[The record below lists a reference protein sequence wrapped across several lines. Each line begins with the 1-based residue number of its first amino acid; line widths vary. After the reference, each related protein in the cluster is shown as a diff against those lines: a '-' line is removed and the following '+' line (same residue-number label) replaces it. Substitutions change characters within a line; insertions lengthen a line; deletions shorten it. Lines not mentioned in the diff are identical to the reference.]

1 MKRHLLPLLIAASVI
16 LLFVYA
22 CYTRFFPNH
31 LTPSASGTQGV
42 NPAQSSKHALSGI
55 GETIASREYHITHDH
70 TRRMLQSPNRK
81 HNLRAYYQP
90 GNLTIQNRV
99 DSSGHNFSFTLKN
112 QGIWADGDL
121 IGQPDPAAK
130 PEIRE
135 NRLQI
140 HYAKFVE
147 EFINNEDGVRQN
159 FIVREAP
166 AGTKELK
173 VKLAARGLRIQHG
186 GKNELLLFAQNDATH
201 PRLIYRDLQCWDA
214 HNQPLTAHLTG
225 QDQQILITVDVRNA
239 TYPVTIDPIVTNGNP
254 ANANALLESDQA
266 DAWLGFSVASAGD
279 VNGDG
284 YSDVLAGA
292 PHYDNGE
299 DSEGAAFLYYGSAN
313 GLGPAPTLLESNQA
327 HAQMGYSV
335 ASAGDINSDG
345 FSDIAIGAPFYDNGQ
360 VNEGAIFVHLG
371 SPKGIKPNPAAILE
385 GNQSGAQFGIAIA
398 LAGDING
405 DHYSDL
411 IAGANKFSQGQLNE
425 GAAFIYYGSKA
436 GVDPNLATTL
446 EMNQPVSGMGT
457 SVAGAGDVNADGF
470 GDVLVGAPFY
480 DQGETDEGAA
490 FVYLGSVKGISQS
503 PTIMQSNQADAH
515 LGTALAS
522 AGDLNGDNFS
532 DIIVGIPHYDKAY
545 ADQGLVK
552 IHLGSANGINPNT
565 AIALVGQQMT
575 EEFGRAVACAGDIEG
590 DGHADI
596 LISSRTKGKN
606 LPNEGV
612 VMLFPGIQTGID
624 KTPASVFKSGQANAY
639 FGQSLASAGDIDGDG
654 YSDIIMGAH
663 LYDHGESDEG
673 AIMVW
678 HGGASH
684 PDTASATAL
693 HSIQPESQFGY
704 AVSGAGDV
712 DGDGYGDMIVGAPRY
727 DNGQSEEGAAFLFK
741 GTPNGISKTATNMLE
756 ADQADAGFGT
766 SVSAA
771 GDVNGDGFD
780 DVLVGAPLFD
790 NGLYENGAVFV
801 YHGSKDGLNPIPA
814 IKLEIKYPEQ
824 SLMNSKFGFSTSG
837 GGDINGD
844 GYADIVIGA
853 YNYSHDQE
861 SEGAV
866 FIFYGS
872 SSGITETGKVV
883 IESNQPNISF
893 GYSVWN
899 NCDTNGDGYSDVL
912 IGTLC
917 SANYGAPEG
926 EAHVYFGSQNGVNL
940 ASLLVIKGDKPG
952 ALIGNAVAGAGD
964 LNDDGFDEI
973 IIGAKNYEGK
983 GAAFI
988 FSGSQAGPITISP
1001 QILKGD
1007 QDNAEM
1013 GYAVSSA
1020 GDVNGDGYD
1029 DIIIGSRLYDTDSPS
1044 PKNGIAQIFL
1054 GSLVGVTNQ
1063 PSFILKDNLPRI
1075 SSAAERFGCSVACA
1089 GDVNGDGYSDVI
1101 VGADFRDFSFS
1112 FEGGAFIFNG
1122 SSSGVSLNHSF
1133 YLTGGQHYVH
1143 MGQSVSGAGDVNGDG
1158 VSDVIIGVPNSDYNQ
1173 NIKES
1178 GKALVLYGNASKTT
1192 ILNNLRLYNTDLT
1205 TPINHT
1211 QFPQANF
1218 GAGLFAKSFT
1228 GRNKGKLVWEAKP
1241 TGQGFSK
1248 GSNNRI
1254 TNSTQS
1260 TNSQNTYS
1268 NLGTTGLELKN
1279 VIDKQGPGTK
1289 VRVRVKY
1296 DPILALTGQS
1306 YGPWRYLPAYL
1317 MGNSTA
1323 PVPEEGGNDLSE
1335 TIEKKIIHLDEGK
1348 ALESATIYPNPV
1360 SNRLNID
1367 FKDQGQV
1374 QNLRIFTAAG
1384 SQVYQSNGFQ
1394 PFVDVS
1400 KLPEGTYFLIVTK
1413 TDGSQTTRQILI
1425 RR

>member
-22 CYTRFFPNH
+22 CYTRFSPNH
-31 LTPSASGTQGV
+31 LTPSASGTQDV
-42 NPAQSSKHALSGI
+42 NPVQSPKHALSGI
-55 GETIASREYHITHDH
+55 GEAIASREYHITHDH

-121 IGQPDPAAK
+121 IDQPDPAVE
-130 PEIRE
+130 PEIQE
-135 NRLQI
+135 NRLLI
-140 HYAKFVE
+140 RYAKFAE

-173 VKLAARGLRIQHG
+173 VKLAARGLRIQHR

-371 SPKGIKPNPAAILE
+371 SPTGIKPNPAAILE

-446 EMNQPVSGMGT
+446 EMNQPVSEMGT

-712 DGDGYGDMIVGAPRY
+712 DGDGYDDMVVGAPLY
-727 DNGQSEEGAAFLFK
+727 DNGQSEEGAAFLFR
-741 GTPNGISKTATNMLE
+741 GTSNGISKTATNMLE

-771 GDVNGDGFD
+771 GDVNGDGFGD
-780 DVLVGAPLFD
+780 IIIGAMHYD
-790 NGLYENGAVFV
+790 NGEDEEGAAFV
-801 YHGSKDGLNPIPA
+801 YLGSPAGLNPVPV
-814 IKLEIKYPEQ
+814 KLESNKTGAWFGCAVAHAGD
-824 SLMNSKFGFSTSG
+824 LNNDGFSE
-837 GGDINGD
+837 
-844 GYADIVIGA
+844 IVIGA
-853 YNYSHDQE
+853 INYSNGQSE
-861 SEGAV
+861 EGALY
-866 FIFYGS
+866 IFPGS
-872 SSGITETGKVV
+872 SNGPNPAGLRIV
-883 IESNQPNISF
+883 ES
-893 GYSVWN
+893 
-899 NCDTNGDGYSDVL
+899 DLEDARL
-912 IGTLC
+912 
-917 SANYGAPEG
+917 
-926 EAHVYFGSQNGVNL
+926 
-940 ASLLVIKGDKPG
+940 
-952 ALIGNAVAGAGD
+952 GNAVSPAGD
-964 LNDDGFDEI
+964 LN
-973 IIGAKNYEGK
+973 
-983 GAAFI
+983 
-988 FSGSQAGPITISP
+988 
-1001 QILKGD
+1001 
-1007 QDNAEM
+1007 
-1013 GYAVSSA
+1013 
-1020 GDVNGDGYD
+1020 GDGSDDLVAGAYSVGDYD
-1029 DIIIGSRLYDTDSPS
+1029 AGAIFIGYGKASSLDSLTIDCV
-1044 PKNGIAQIFL
+1044 KGTQDQAH
-1054 GSLVGVTNQ
+1054 
-1063 PSFILKDNLPRI
+1063 
-1075 SSAAERFGCSVACA
+1075 FGW
-1089 GDVNGDGYSDVI
+1089 D
-1101 VGADFRDFSFS
+1101 
-1112 FEGGAFIFNG
+1112 
-1122 SSSGVSLNHSF
+1122 
-1133 YLTGGQHYVH
+1133 
-1143 MGQSVSGAGDVNGDG
+1143 VSGAGDVNGDG
-1158 VSDVIIGVPNSDYNQ
+1158 FHDLVVGAHGYDNGDGAAHIYYGSPAGITPANVTHLYAHETGMAAAMGESVAGVGDLDGDGYCDVVIGEPWFIDENTSVLTGLALIYYGSPAGIDTSPQRIQGNANDTYDFFGWSVAAAGDVNADGFSDMIAGSPNFSTGQTDADAAFVY
-1173 NIKES
+1173 
-1178 GKALVLYGNASKTT
+1178 YGNNGRG
-1192 ILNNLRLYNTDLT
+1192 LRNNIRLYNSDLT
-1205 TPINHT
+1205 TLLNYQQH
-1211 QFPQANF
+1211 NKSDF
-1218 GAGLFAKSFT
+1218 GIGLAAQSFL
-1228 GRNKGKLVWEAKP
+1228 GVNRGKLVWETVAN
-1241 TGQGFSK
+1241 GNSFSI
-1248 GSNNRI
+1248 GANGWFA
-1254 TNSTQS
+1254 NSTFS
-1260 TNSQNTYS
+1260 NGSQKGYY
-1268 NLGTTGLELKN
+1268 NLTGAELKSM
-1279 VIDKQGPGTK
+1279 VEKPGPGTSL
-1289 VRVRVKY
+1289 RARIRY
-1296 DPILALTGQS
+1296 HAALALTGQM
-1306 YGPWRYLPAYL
+1306 YGPWRYVTGPAT
-1317 MGNSTA
+1317 GATSA
-1323 PVPEEGGNDLSE
+1323 PAPLSPTNASQE
-1335 TIEKKIIHLDEGK
+1335 TTVEL
-1348 ALESATIYPNPV
+1348 AYVYPNPAAHTLHIRTKKHM
-1360 SNRLNID
+1360 SIAESSLITTRGSAIRKWISD
-1367 FKDQGQV
+1367 FEKLDIRGIPPGRYI
-1374 QNLRIFTAAG
+1374 LRIR
-1384 SQVYQSNGFQ
+1384 Y
-1394 PFVDVS
+1394 
-1400 KLPEGTYFLIVTK
+1400 
-1413 TDGSQTTRQILI
+1413 TDAPASHHSIILH
-1425 RR
+1425 